1 MDDRSKKS
9 SIATDKSNKTSGSAQ
24 EAARVQQ
31 LANKH
36 SVQPPIPNIDD
47 EAFNIDDCDDDY
59 ENGDTDSNDEYEEDD
74 NDDQFMD
81 DDDDLIEVDNKKN
94 YDSNQNRTNVM
105 NIDNPSTS
113 LPENSSLTAQCKNL
127 SSSQRNNTNVLMS
140 TAKRKNDSNDEEFK
154 FEVLTP
160 EKIVQTMV
168 ETIKEVNQVVELPP
182 TITRILLHHFRWDKE
197 KLMERFYDG
206 NQDKLFKEAHVVNP
220 FKIKLSS
227 QSSITSAASTSSK
240 NKVKE
245 YDCNICFLGYPEKE
259 MASLECMHKFCKD
272 CWRVYLKTKIIDEGM
287 GLSISCAAHKC
298 DILVDDSTV
307 MSLVEDPAV
316 KNKYQHLITNSYVEF
331 NRLMRWCPAPDCN
344 NVIKAVYF
352 DAQPVQCACEHL
364 FCFGCGE
371 NWHDPVRCRWLRKW
385 IKKCDDDSET
395 SNWIAANTKEC
406 PKCHVTI
413 EKNGGCNH
421 IICKN
426 QACRAEF
433 CWVCCGAWEPHGSSW
448 YNCNRFNE
456 DDAKK
461 ARDNQEKSRSML
473 QRYLHYCNRYMNH
486 HHSLKL
492 ELKLDNSIRE
502 KMEEMQQH
510 NMSWI
515 EVQFLRKAV
524 DVLCLCRQTL
534 MYTYAF
540 AFYLKKNN
548 HSIIFED
555 NQADLEIAVE
565 KLSGYLERDI
575 TSDNAID
582 IKQQVQDKYRYCE
595 HRRNVLLDHVHE
607 GYDREYWEYQD
618 DL

>member
-1 MDDRSKKS
+1 MNQRS
-9 SIATDKSNKTSGSAQ
+9 
-24 EAARVQQ
+24 
-31 LANKH
+31 
-36 SVQPPIPNIDD
+36 
-47 EAFNIDDCDDDY
+47 
-59 ENGDTDSNDEYEEDD
+59 
-74 NDDQFMD
+74 
-81 DDDDLIEVDNKKN
+81 
-94 YDSNQNRTNVM
+94 
-105 NIDNPSTS
+105 
-113 LPENSSLTAQCKNL
+113 
-127 SSSQRNNTNVLMS
+127 
-140 TAKRKNDSNDEEFK
+140 
-154 FEVLTP
+154 
-160 EKIVQTMV
+160 
-168 ETIKEVNQVVELPP
+168 
-182 TITRILLHHFRWDKE
+182 
-197 KLMERFYDG
+197 
-206 NQDKLFKEAHVVNP
+206 
-220 FKIKLSS
+220 
-227 QSSITSAASTSSK
+227 
-240 NKVKE
+240 
-245 YDCNICFLGYPEKE
+245 
-259 MASLECMHKFCKD
+259 
-272 CWRVYLKTKIIDEGM
+272 
-287 GLSISCAAHKC
+287 
-298 DILVDDSTV
+298 LVDDS
-307 MSLVEDPAV
+307 AV
-316 KNKYQHLITNSYVEF
+316 KMKYQHLITNSFVEC
-331 NRLMRWCPAPDCN
+331 NRLMRWCSAPDCS
-344 NVIKAVYF
+344 NVIKAQYF
-352 DAQPVQCACEHL
+352 DAKPVQCVCNHL

-371 NWHDPVRCRWLRKW
+371 LWHDPVRCKWLKKW

-406 PKCHVTI
+406 PKCQVTI

-421 IICKN
+421 MICKN

-492 ELKLDNSIRE
+492 EQKLDASIRE

-555 NQADLEIAVE
+555 NQSDLEIAVE

-607 GYDREYWEYQD
+607 GYDKDYWEYQE